1 MPPLSLHN
9 AMWPGL
15 VGKGPDASEPA
26 IGLERML
33 QLTADARI
41 EGEASVRFDG
51 VDLFL
56 YHPHIDIDAPGDE
69 IRRLADHIASLGLG
83 VGSVVAPVYPD
94 MLGGSAMGSH
104 DDRRRFVE
112 AVRTA
117 CRYAAVLNAHGVRSC
132 GAIRIDSAAGPVE
145 WAEHPVE
152 NTEKIADTFRE
163 AALVAEDHGER
174 IAAEG
179 EICWAAMHSWTEM
192 LRLLEEV
199 GRPDSLGFQADLAHT
214 YLYLL
219 GYNAPETALLQDG
232 YTEEEFKEAY
242 RIMTSALAP
251 WLFDFHV
258 AQTDGSVFGSGS
270 HDKTGRHCP
279 VDSPDGKLDM
289 LWCSRQWLLN
299 DQGELRDGIRHICW
313 DGCMFPNAVLENQET
328 WNRVLGAM
336 EAVRGGCRGV
346 FRG

>member
-1 MPPLSLHN
+1 
-9 AMWPGL
+9 MWPGL
-15 VGKGPDASEPA
+15 VGKGAGADEPA

-33 QLTADARI
+33 RLTADARI
-41 EGEASVRFDG
+41 AGDPSIRFDG

-56 YHPHIDIDAPGDE
+56 YEPHIDIHASPDE
-69 IRRLADHIASLGLG
+69 IRALADRIAALGLG

-94 MLGGSAMGSH
+94 MLGGSAMGSR

-112 AVRTA
+112 AVRAA
-117 CRYAAVLNAHGVRSC
+117 CEYASALNAHGVRSC
-132 GAIRIDSAAGPVE
+132 GVIRIDSAASPVE
-145 WAEHPVE
+145 WAAQPVE
-152 NTEKIADTFRE
+152 NTTKIADTFRE
-163 AALVAEDHGER
+163 AALVAEEYGER

-179 EICWAAMHSWTEM
+179 EICWAAMHSWVEM

-199 GRPDSLGFQADLAHT
+199 GRPASLGFQADLAHT

-219 GYNAPETALLQDG
+219 GYNAPDAALLEDG
-232 YTEEEFKEAY
+232 YAEEAFREAY
-242 RIMTSALAP
+242 GVMTAALAP

-279 VDSPDGKLDM
+279 VDAPDGKLDPV
-289 LWCSRQWLLN
+289 WCSRQWLL
-299 DQGELRDGIRHICW
+299 DERGELREGIRHICW
-313 DGCMFPNAVLENQET
+313 DGCMFPNAILERPET

-336 EAVRGGCRGV
+336 EAVRRGV
-346 FRG
+346 

>member
-1 MPPLSLHN
+1 
-9 AMWPGL
+9 MWPGL
-15 VGKGPDASEPA
+15 VGKGPVGKDTGAAEPA

-41 EGEASVRFDG
+41 EDDVSVRFDG
-51 VDLFL
+51 VDIFL

-69 IRRLADHIASLGLG
+69 IRRLADRIASLGLA

-94 MLGGSAMGSH
+94 MLGGSAMGSR

-112 AVRTA
+112 AVRA
-117 CRYAAVLNAHGVRSC
+117 SCEYAAALNAHGARSC
-132 GAIRIDSAAGPVE
+132 GVIRIDSAARPAD
-145 WAEHPVE
+145 WAKHPVE
-152 NTEKIADTFRE
+152 NTKKIAETFRE
-163 AALVAEDHGER
+163 AAIVAEGYGER

-199 GRPDSLGFQADLAHT
+199 DRPASLGFQADLAHT

-219 GYNAPETALLQDG
+219 GYNAPESALLQAG
-232 YTEEEFKEAY
+232 YAKEEFQEAY
-242 RIMTSALAP
+242 RIMTAALAP

-258 AQTDGSVFGSGS
+258 AQTDGTVFGSGS
-270 HDKTGRHCP
+270 HDRTGRHCP
-279 VDSPDGKLDM
+279 VDSPDGKLDIV
-289 LWCSRQWLLN
+289 WCSRQWLL
-299 DQGELRDGIRHICW
+299 DDRGELREGLRHICW
-313 DGCMFPNAVLENQET
+313 DGCMFSNAVLENQET

-336 EAVRGGCRGV
+336 EAVRKGLQG
-346 FRG
+346 

>member
-1 MPPLSLHN
+1 MPPLPLHN

-33 QLTADARI
+33 QFTADARI

-117 CRYAAVLNAHGVRSC
+117 CRYACRVECARRSILW
-132 GAIRIDSAAGPVE
+132 G
-145 WAEHPVE
+145 HP
-152 NTEKIADTFRE
+152 D
-163 AALVAEDHGER
+163 
-174 IAAEG
+174 
-179 EICWAAMHSWTEM
+179 
-192 LRLLEEV
+192 RLG
-199 GRPDSLGFQADLAHT
+199 GRPGRMGGTIPWKIRNRLRT
-214 YLYLL
+214 
-219 GYNAPETALLQDG
+219 P
-232 YTEEEFKEAY
+232 
-242 RIMTSALAP
+242 SARRL
-251 WLFDFHV
+251 
-258 AQTDGSVFGSGS
+258 S
-270 HDKTGRHCP
+270 
-279 VDSPDGKLDM
+279 
-289 LWCSRQWLLN
+289 
-299 DQGELRDGIRHICW
+299 
-313 DGCMFPNAVLENQET
+313 
-328 WNRVLGAM
+328 
-336 EAVRGGCRGV
+336 
-346 FRG
+346 

>member
-56 YHPHIDIDAPGDE
+56 YHPHIDIDAPGSE

-117 CRYAAVLNAHGVRSC
+117 CRYASVLNAHGVRSS
-132 GAIRIDSAAGPVE
+132 GVIRIDSAAGPVE

-152 NTEKIADTFRE
+152 NTKKIADTFRE

-289 LWCSRQWLLN
+289 VWCSRQWLLN
-299 DQGELRDGIRHICW
+299 DQGELRGGIRHICW

-336 EAVRGGCRGV
+336 EAVRRGL
-346 FRG
+346 